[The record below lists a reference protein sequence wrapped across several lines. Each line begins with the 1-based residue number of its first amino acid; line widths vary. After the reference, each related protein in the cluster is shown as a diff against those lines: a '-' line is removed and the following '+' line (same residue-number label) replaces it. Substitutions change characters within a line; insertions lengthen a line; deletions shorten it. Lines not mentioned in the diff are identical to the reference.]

1 MASRAFKDINLSFK
15 RHPVTNDVVVI
26 RDEDAIK
33 RSVKNIIFT
42 ILGEKPF
49 NPNFGS
55 VINDSLFELN
65 TSLNEIR
72 IADEINSSLLNHE
85 PRIAN
90 IDATV
95 EIMPDSNE
103 MNCTVQYDIV
113 GIPAPTQ
120 TVDVLLFP
128 ASCLLYT
135 SPSPRDLVIS
145 RMPSSA

>member
-33 RSVKNIIFT
+33 RSVRNIIFT

-49 NPNFGS
+49 EPNFGS
-55 VINDSLFELN
+55 VINESLFDLN
-65 TSLNEIR
+65 TNLSEIRVSDEIKASLN
-72 IADEINSSLLNHE
+72 NHE
-85 PRIAN
+85 PRIN
-90 IDATV
+90 NVNVTV
-95 EIMPDSNE
+95 QVSPDTNE
-103 MNCTVQYDIV
+103 MNATVQYDIT

-128 ASCLLYT
+128 A
-135 SPSPRDLVIS
+135 RV
-145 RMPSSA
+145 

>member
-15 RHPVTNDVVVI
+15 RHPVTNDVLTI

-49 NPNFGS
+49 LPTFGS
-55 VINDSLFELN
+55 VINESLFDLN
-65 TSLNEIR
+65 TNLSAISVSDDIKASL
-72 IADEINSSLLNHE
+72 DNHE
-85 PRIAN
+85 SRINNVDVAVSVFA
-90 IDATV
+90 DT
-95 EIMPDSNE
+95 NE

-128 ASCLLYT
+128 A
-135 SPSPRDLVIS
+135 RV
-145 RMPSSA
+145 